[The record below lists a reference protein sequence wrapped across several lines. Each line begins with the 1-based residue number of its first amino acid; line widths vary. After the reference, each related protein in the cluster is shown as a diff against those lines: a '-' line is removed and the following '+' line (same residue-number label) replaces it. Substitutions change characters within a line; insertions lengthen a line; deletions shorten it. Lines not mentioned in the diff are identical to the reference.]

1 MANPLEPTQPHPI
14 ERAMAT
20 TKSRDSDVRD
30 YIQQSIRFAP
40 QHLKWLTDE
49 TNRHGVSIN
58 AVVRQLVDDARTFFG
73 LSPTMV
79 ELLEKDRAKMGLDFR
94 RYVQELLTQ
103 RYRDL
108 LLAEAGS
115 PARKR

>member
-1 MANPLEPTQPHPI
+1 
-14 ERAMAT
+14 MAT
-20 TKSRDSDVRD
+20 IKSRDSDIRD

-40 QHLKWLTDE
+40 QHLKWLNDE
-49 TNRHGVSIN
+49 TARAGVSIN
-58 AVVRQLVDDARTFFG
+58 AVVRGLVDDARTYFG

-79 ELLEKDRAKMGLDFR
+79 ELLEKDRTRMGLDFR

-108 LLAEAGS
+108 LLAEAAATAG
-115 PARKR
+115 RKK

>member
-1 MANPLEPTQPHPI
+1 
-14 ERAMAT
+14 MAT
-20 TKSRDSDVRD
+20 IKTKDSDVRD

-79 ELLEKDRAKMGLDFR
+79 QLLEKDRARMGLDFR

-108 LLAEAGS
+108 LLADA
-115 PARKR
+115 AATRKK